1 VDDRAVDV
9 AGRRGRKERDDVGQ
23 LVHVSDPAERIVLAN
38 SWAIAIIGSMAGV
51 RVGPGAT
58 ALTRMFCGPYSA
70 AHALVSSSIA
80 AREAP

>member
-1 VDDRAVDV
+1 MT
-9 AGRRGRKERDDVGQ
+9 
-23 LVHVSDPAERIVLAN
+23 SDSSCTSATRPSGIVLAN

-80 AREAP
+80 AARGAVGNQAWLAVARDHR